1 MGEIINWLNLHSGVI
16 TGFATVVLV
25 VITGI
30 YVYLTWCLLKATN
43 QPEIVVS
50 LRPHEA
56 HINAV
61 MLYVENVG
69 TGVAR
74 KVRFTGDLSSSFDDK
89 IALSDIGFVKNGI
102 DVLGPGQ
109 KIQHFLV
116 SALEKWDRL
125 NQTSPE
131 IIVTYKGPIKYKY
144 KRTFQ
149 LNFAEW
155 KGVGTIGEP
164 PLFEIA
170 RIARKIQKDLHD
182 LATGSSK
189 PIILTEPL
197 SKYHIGQEES
207 FLKRRM
213 GQLSDEVQEEI
224 LKELEVIINKKE
236 QEVREEGQNEQTA
249 TKSPR

>member
-125 NQTSPE
+125 NQASPE

-155 KGVGTIGEP
+155 KGVGTIGEL

-170 RIARKIQKDLHD
+170 RITRKIQKDLHN
-182 LATGSSK
+182 LVTGFSK
-189 PIILTEPL
+189 PIVRTESL
-197 SKYHIGQEES
+197 SEYRIGQEES

-224 LKELEVIINKKE
+224 L
-236 QEVREEGQNEQTA
+236 QEVEIIISKREQGIQEGEQNEQTA
-249 TKSPR
+249 TENPR